1 MRLSR
6 RIWELRNL
14 PTQAALGAEESR
26 SLLENSCGRIRY
38 SVFYAT
44 PSGGWGWVLLACSSV
59 TSSLPSA
66 RKLRGIS

>member
-38 SVFYAT
+38 SVFLRDAL
-44 PSGGWGWVLLACSSV
+44 GG
-59 TSSLPSA
+59 
-66 RKLRGIS
+66 